1 MCLGSFRKTNE
12 KRVAACRLE
21 CLVSCVS
28 VLGRY
33 TSFGLQATNS
43 PKEYSK
49 RAPGL
54 IQWVSVSPMF
64 RRGQPAD
71 ADAFGAEILRYLE
84 PLYATALRL
93 TRNRADAED
102 LVQDTLVK
110 ALRFSD
116 RFERG
121 TNLRAWLSTILHNTW
136 RNRLR
141 DAGREAA
148 AVEVD
153 SSRLEEAEAT
163 ADSHR
168 GETPEQLLLRNTLD
182 ADLRTALDELPDIFR
197 QAVWLRD
204 VEEFSYAEIARML
217 DVPIGTVMS
226 RISRGRR
233 MLLDQ
238 LRKTRATA

>member
-1 MCLGSFRKTNE
+1 
-12 KRVAACRLE
+12 
-21 CLVSCVS
+21 
-28 VLGRY
+28 
-33 TSFGLQATNS
+33 
-43 PKEYSK
+43 
-49 RAPGL
+49 
-54 IQWVSVSPMF
+54 MF
-64 RRGQPAD
+64 RRRQPRD
-71 ADAFGAEILRYLE
+71 AEAFGAEILRYLE

-110 ALRFSD
+110 ALRFSN

-136 RNRLR
+136 RNRIR
-141 DAGREAA
+141 DAGRET
-148 AVEVD
+148 VEVN
-153 SSRLEEAEAT
+153 STRLEEAEAT
-163 ADSHR
+163 PA
-168 GETPEQLLLRNTLD
+168 GESPEQLLLRNTLD
-182 ADLRTALDELPDIFR
+182 ADLRSALDELPDVFR

-204 VEEFSYAEIARML
+204 VEEFSYAEIARTL

-238 LRKTRATA
+238 LRRTRKTA

>member
-1 MCLGSFRKTNE
+1 M
-12 KRVAACRLE
+12 
-21 CLVSCVS
+21 
-28 VLGRY
+28 
-33 TSFGLQATNS
+33 
-43 PKEYSK
+43 
-49 RAPGL
+49 
-54 IQWVSVSPMF
+54 PMF
-64 RRGQPAD
+64 RRRQPAD
-71 ADAFGAEILRYLE
+71 ADAFGAEVLRYLE

-136 RNRLR
+136 RNRVR

-148 AVEVD
+148 TIDVD
-153 SSRLEEAEAT
+153 SARLDEADAAT
-163 ADSHR
+163 DGSPAHD
-168 GETPEQLLLRNTLD
+168 TPEQILLRKTLD
-182 ADLRTALDELPDIFR
+182 ADLRAALDELPDNFR

-233 MLLDQ
+233 MLLDE
-238 LRKTRATA
+238 LRKTRQRGGGSKVSVPSTA